1 MLKVKRER
9 WITQIKDLNRRMV
22 HFFEQNEA
30 KKWAN
35 DNWLFYIAWG
45 KKPERCAANASVTR
59 PAQ

>member
-1 MLKVKRER
+1 M
-9 WITQIKDLNRRMV
+9 DLNRRMV

-45 KKPERCAANASVTR
+45 KKPERSAADASVTR